1 MTKISVIMPV
11 YNTKKEYLENA
22 IQSILGQTFSDFN
35 LIIVNDGSN
44 NETAAILNNYA
55 KIDSRIKII
64 EGAHK
69 GAAAARNL
77 GIKNADSEYIA
88 LMDSDDIALAQR
100 FEKQVKFMDKHPEI
114 SISSAWYKSFPDNKI
129 HKLPSFVGPL
139 ELLSGCNIACPCA
152 IFRKS
157 DVEKYN
163 LKFDESIATAEDYDL
178 WARASKITKLA
189 NIQEILLLYRQA
201 TNSLSR
207 ENLLKTRENAQKI
220 EKELLEFISCDTRNQ
235 EKLFKIFGPK
245 NSNFAEKI
253 FSIKNKWY
261 GNTKYKIMTI
271 LGIEVKLTKKFGDKK
286 WYR

>member
-1 MTKISVIMPV
+1 MPV

-44 NETAAILNNYA
+44 NETVAILNNYA

-157 DVEKYN
+157 DIEKYDLTFN
-163 LKFDESIATAEDYDL
+163 ESIQTAEDYEL
-178 WARASKITKLA
+178 WSRASKITNLA
-189 NIQEILLLYRQA
+189 NIQEVLLLYRQVS
-201 TNSLSR
+201 NSLSR
-207 ENLLKTRENAQKI
+207 ENILKTRENAGKI
-220 EKELLEFISCDTRNQ
+220 EQDLLKFISHDPIYQ
-235 EKLFKIFGPK
+235 EKLLKIFGPK
-245 NSNFAEKI
+245 NSSFGEKI

-261 GNTKYKIMTI
+261 GELKYKIITI
-271 LGIEVKLTKKFGDKK
+271 LGIEIKLAKKFGDKK
-286 WYR
+286 